1 MSKLYLPLIT
11 IPLSLIFFGSGMA
24 SAAPLPEVKVVK
36 TIAVAG
42 FDPEGEPEI
51 RLMSNGSL
59 LVVFNLMPPSY
70 IDPGDSDLGPFKGFD
85 KEMERAIGVP
95 VVWEDREVLLIQK
108 PRADTA
114 ERVKGFLEKYRKNKG
129 R

>member
-1 MSKLYLPLIT
+1 MSKLRLPLFT
-11 IPLSLIFFGSGMA
+11 FLLSLIFFSSGMA
-24 SAAPLPEVKVVK
+24 SSAPLPEVKVVK
-36 TIAVAG
+36 TFAVAG

-51 RLMSNGSL
+51 RVMSNGSL
-59 LVVFNLMPPSY
+59 LVVFDLMPPSY
-70 IDPGDSDLGPFKGFD
+70 IDPGESDLGPFKGFD

-95 VVWEDREVLLIQK
+95 VVWEDRELLLIRK

-114 ERVKGFLEKYRKNKG
+114 EKVKEFLERYRKNTG

>member
-1 MSKLYLPLIT
+1 MSKFRLPLFT
-11 IPLSLIFFGSGMA
+11 FLLSLIFFSSGMA

-51 RLMSNGSL
+51 HVMSNGSL
-59 LVVFNLMPPSY
+59 LVVFDLMPPSY
-70 IDPGDSDLGPFKGFD
+70 IDPGDSDLGAFKGFD

-95 VVWEDREVLLIQK
+95 VIWEDREVLLIRK

-114 ERVKGFLEKYRKNKG
+114 EKVKGFLERYRKSKG